1 MMMMITMTM
10 TTPVVFIAA
19 VVVVV
24 MIVKEGRAGDGT
36 RESWHESV
44 AESLAEASRIAMGR
58 IHVSVRFE
66 GRGFGVFGEK
76 GVLAG

>member
-1 MMMMITMTM
+1 MMMMMITMTM

-19 VVVVV
+19 VVVV
-24 MIVKEGRAGDGT
+24 MIVEEGRAGDST

-66 GRGFGVFGEK
+66 GRGFGVFGEN